1 MGSFVW
7 LSAALSQRR
16 AMEGARNNLA
26 GLEGEF
32 EAALQRLSRKKFGT
46 ARPAMEPI
54 TLPDRLCVT
63 CERAMIARY
72 PAILSCFG
80 ARIRLASQVQGTP
93 CGNRLYPLFLVA
105 RTIPIRRLSSR
116 SQEPRSCACRQ
127 ARVEGP

>member
-46 ARPAMEPI
+46 ARPAMKP
-54 TLPDRLCVT
+54 L
-63 CERAMIARY
+63 
-72 PAILSCFG
+72 
-80 ARIRLASQVQGTP
+80 
-93 CGNRLYPLFLVA
+93 LYP
-105 RTIPIRRLSSR
+105 IG
-116 SQEPRSCACRQ
+116 CA
-127 ARVEGP
+127 